1 MLIQLNLVYNIQNTF
16 ILDNYFYFSS
26 ECFISLLVPIIT
38 IIISIIII
46 ILTSANTCNVYN
58 AGTVLEAYTY

>member
-38 IIISIIII
+38 IINSIIII
-46 ILTSANTCNVYN
+46 ILTSANTYNVYN
-58 AGTVLEAYTY
+58 AGTVLGAYTY